1 MMMNNPFAL
10 FDLPVAFQVDSA
22 LLNERYL
29 ALQKSLH
36 PDNFSAASA
45 QEQRLAMQK
54 SAEINDALRI
64 LKDPIARA
72 DSIIAL
78 NTGERENLEEK
89 SNKDIGFL
97 MQQMEWRETLENIEN
112 RKDTDEL
119 TAFTKEIDQIRHA
132 ILSELST
139 ALAEQQWDIARAIT
153 DKLRFIKKLQT
164 EIERVEETLLDF

>member
-1 MMMNNPFAL
+1 MNNPFAL

-45 QEQRLAMQK
+45 QEQRLAIQK

-64 LKDPIARA
+64 LKDPITRA
-72 DSIIAL
+72 DSIIAI
-78 NTGERENLEEK
+78 NTGETENPEEK
-89 SNKDIGFL
+89 SSKDIGFL

-112 RKDTDEL
+112 CKDTDEL
-119 TAFTKEIDQIRHA
+119 TAFTQEINQIRHA

-139 ALAEQQWDIARAIT
+139 ALDAQQWDIARAIT

>member
-1 MMMNNPFAL
+1 MNNPFAL
-10 FDLPVAFQVDSA
+10 FDLPVAFQVDSV

-45 QEQRLAMQK
+45 QEQRLAIQK

-72 DSIIAL
+72 DSIIAI
-78 NTGERENLEEK
+78 NTGEQENPEEK

-112 RKDTDEL
+112 RQDTDEL
-119 TAFTKEIDQIRHA
+119 TAFAKEINQIRHA

-139 ALAEQQWDIARAIT
+139 ALDAQHWDIARAIT
-153 DKLRFIKKLQT
+153 DKLRFIKKLQA

>member
-1 MMMNNPFAL
+1 MNNPFAL

-45 QEQRLAMQK
+45 QEQRLAIQK

-64 LKDPIARA
+64 LKDPITRA

-78 NTGERENLEEK
+78 NTGETENPEEK
-89 SNKDIGFL
+89 SSKDIGFL

-112 RKDTDEL
+112 CNDTDEL
-119 TAFTKEIDQIRHA
+119 TAFTQEINQIRHA

-139 ALAEQQWDIARAIT
+139 ALTEQQWDIARAIT
-153 DKLRFIKKLQT
+153 DKLRFIKKLQA
-164 EIERVEETLLDF
+164 EIERVEETLLNF

>member
-1 MMMNNPFAL
+1 MNNPFAL

-45 QEQRLAMQK
+45 QEQRLAIQK

-64 LKDPIARA
+64 LKDPITRA
-72 DSIIAL
+72 DSIIAI
-78 NTGERENLEEK
+78 NTGETENPEEK
-89 SNKDIGFL
+89 SNNDIDFL

-139 ALAEQQWDIARAIT
+139 ALTEQQWDIARAMT

>member
-1 MMMNNPFAL
+1 MMNNPFAL

-29 ALQKSLH
+29 TLQKSLH

-45 QEQRLAMQK
+45 QEQRLAIQK

-64 LKDPIARA
+64 LKDPITRA
-72 DSIIAL
+72 DSIIAI
-78 NTGERENLEEK
+78 NTGETENPEEK
-89 SNKDIGFL
+89 SNNDIDFL

-119 TAFTKEIDQIRHA
+119 TAFTQEINQIRHA
-132 ILSELST
+132 ILSKLST
-139 ALAEQQWDIARAIT
+139 ALDAQQWDIARAIT

>member
-1 MMMNNPFAL
+1 MNNPFAL

-78 NTGERENLEEK
+78 NTGETENPEEK
-89 SNKDIGFL
+89 SNNDIDFL

-112 RKDTDEL
+112 RQDTDEL
-119 TAFTKEIDQIRHA
+119 TAFAQEINQIRHA

-139 ALAEQQWDIARAIT
+139 ALNAQQWDIARAIT

>member
-1 MMMNNPFAL
+1 MMNNPFAL

-36 PDNFSAASA
+36 PDNFSASSA

-72 DSIIAL
+72 DSIIVL
-78 NTGERENLEEK
+78 NTGEQENPEEK

-97 MQQMEWRETLENIEN
+97 MQQMEWREILENIEN

-119 TAFTKEIDQIRHA
+119 TAFTQEINQIRHA

-139 ALAEQQWDIARAIT
+139 ALDAQQWDIARAIT
-153 DKLRFIKKLQT
+153 DKLRFIKKLQA

>member
-1 MMMNNPFAL
+1 MNNPFAL

-45 QEQRLAMQK
+45 QEQRLAIQK

-64 LKDPIARA
+64 LKDPITRA
-72 DSIIAL
+72 DSIIAI
-78 NTGERENLEEK
+78 NTGETENPEEK
-89 SNKDIGFL
+89 SNNDIDFL

-112 RKDTDEL
+112 RQDTDEL
-119 TAFTKEIDQIRHA
+119 TAFAKEINQTRHA

-139 ALAEQQWDIARAIT
+139 ALDAQQSDIARAIT
-153 DKLRFIKKLQT
+153 DKLRFIKKLQA

>member
-1 MMMNNPFAL
+1 MNNPFAL

-45 QEQRLAMQK
+45 QEQRLAIQK

-64 LKDPIARA
+64 LKDPITRA
-72 DSIIAL
+72 DSIIAI
-78 NTGERENLEEK
+78 NTGETENPEEK
-89 SNKDIGFL
+89 SNNDIDFL

-119 TAFTKEIDQIRHA
+119 TAFTQEINQIRHA
-132 ILSELST
+132 ILSKLST
-139 ALAEQQWDIARAIT
+139 ALDAQQWDIARAII
-153 DKLRFIKKLQT
+153 DKLRFIKKLQA

>member
-1 MMMNNPFAL
+1 MNNPFAL
-10 FDLPVAFQVDSA
+10 FDLPVVFQVDSA

-45 QEQRLAMQK
+45 QEQRLAIQK

-64 LKDPIARA
+64 LKDPITRA

-78 NTGERENLEEK
+78 NTGKTENPEEK
-89 SNKDIGFL
+89 SNNDIDFL

-119 TAFTKEIDQIRHA
+119 TAFTQEINQIRHA

-139 ALAEQQWDIARAIT
+139 ALTEQQWDIARAIT
-153 DKLRFIKKLQT
+153 DKLRFIKKLQA

>member
-1 MMMNNPFAL
+1 MNNPFAL

-36 PDNFSAASA
+36 PDNFSATSA
-45 QEQRLAMQK
+45 QEQRLAIQK

-78 NTGERENLEEK
+78 NTGETENPEEK
-89 SNKDIGFL
+89 SNNDIDFL

-119 TAFTKEIDQIRHA
+119 TAFAQEINQIRHA

-139 ALAEQQWDIARAIT
+139 ALDAQHWDIARAIT
-153 DKLRFIKKLQT
+153 DKLRFIKKLQA

>member
-1 MMMNNPFAL
+1 MNNPFAL
-10 FDLPVAFQVDSA
+10 FDLPVVFQVDSA

-78 NTGERENLEEK
+78 NTGEQENPEEK

-119 TAFTKEIDQIRHA
+119 TAFTQEINQIRHA
-132 ILSELST
+132 ILSELAT
-139 ALAEQQWDIARAIT
+139 ALDAQQWDIARAIT
-153 DKLRFIKKLQT
+153 DKLRFIKKLQA

>member
-1 MMMNNPFAL
+1 MNNPFAL
-10 FDLPVAFQVDSA
+10 FNLPVTFQVDSA

-119 TAFTKEIDQIRHA
+119 SAFTKEIDQIRHA

-153 DKLRFIKKLQT
+153 DKLRFIKKLQA

>member
-1 MMMNNPFAL
+1 MNNPFAL

-36 PDNFSAASA
+36 PDNFSATSA

-64 LKDPIARA
+64 LKDPITRA
-72 DSIIAL
+72 DSIIAI
-78 NTGERENLEEK
+78 NTGETENPEEK
-89 SNKDIGFL
+89 SNNDIDFL

-112 RKDTDEL
+112 RQDTDEL
-119 TAFTKEIDQIRHA
+119 TAFTQEINQIRHA

-139 ALAEQQWDIARAIT
+139 ALDAQQWNIARAIT

>member
-1 MMMNNPFAL
+1 MNNPFAL

-45 QEQRLAMQK
+45 QEQRLAIQK

-64 LKDPIARA
+64 LKDPITRA

-78 NTGERENLEEK
+78 NTGETENPEEK
-89 SNKDIGFL
+89 SNNDIDFL

-112 RKDTDEL
+112 RQDTDEL
-119 TAFTKEIDQIRHA
+119 TAFTQEINQIRHA

-139 ALAEQQWDIARAIT
+139 ALDAQQWDIARAIT
-153 DKLRFIKKLQT
+153 DKLRFIKKLQA

>member
-1 MMMNNPFAL
+1 MMNNPFAL

-45 QEQRLAMQK
+45 QEQRLAIQK

-78 NTGERENLEEK
+78 NTGEQENPEEK

-119 TAFTKEIDQIRHA
+119 TAFAQEINQIRHA

-139 ALAEQQWDIARAIT
+139 ALDAQQWDIARAIT

>member
-1 MMMNNPFAL
+1 MNNPFAL

-29 ALQKSLH
+29 TLQKSLH

-45 QEQRLAMQK
+45 QEQRLAIQK

-64 LKDPIARA
+64 LKDPITRA
-72 DSIIAL
+72 DSIIAI
-78 NTGERENLEEK
+78 NTGETENPEEK
-89 SNKDIGFL
+89 SNNDIDFL

-119 TAFTKEIDQIRHA
+119 TAFTQEINQIRHA
-132 ILSELST
+132 ILSKLST
-139 ALAEQQWDIARAIT
+139 ALDAQQWDIARAIT

>member
-1 MMMNNPFAL
+1 MNNPFAL
-10 FDLPVAFQVDSA
+10 FNLPVAFQVDSA

-36 PDNFSAASA
+36 PDNFSAVSA

-78 NTGERENLEEK
+78 NTGEQENPEEK

-112 RKDTDEL
+112 RQDTDEL
-119 TAFTKEIDQIRHA
+119 TAFAKEINQIRHA

-139 ALAEQQWDIARAIT
+139 ALDAQHWDIARAIT
-153 DKLRFIKKLQT
+153 DKLRFIKKLQA

>member
-1 MMMNNPFAL
+1 MMNNPFAL
-10 FDLPVAFQVDSA
+10 FDLPVAFQVDSP

-64 LKDPIARA
+64 LKDPITRA
-72 DSIIAL
+72 DSIIAI
-78 NTGERENLEEK
+78 NTGETENPEEK
-89 SNKDIGFL
+89 SNNDIDFL

-112 RKDTDEL
+112 RQDTDEL
-119 TAFTKEIDQIRHA
+119 TAFTQEINQIRHA

-139 ALAEQQWDIARAIT
+139 ALDAQQWDIARAIT
-153 DKLRFIKKLQT
+153 DKLRFIKKLQA

>member
-1 MMMNNPFAL
+1 MNNPFAL

-45 QEQRLAMQK
+45 QEQRLAIQK
-54 SAEINDALRI
+54 SAKINDALRI
-64 LKDPIARA
+64 LKDPITRA
-72 DSIIAL
+72 DSIIAI
-78 NTGERENLEEK
+78 NTGETENPEEK
-89 SNKDIGFL
+89 SNNDIDFL

-119 TAFTKEIDQIRHA
+119 TAFTQEIDQIRHA

-139 ALAEQQWDIARAIT
+139 ALTEQQWDIARAIT
-153 DKLRFIKKLQT
+153 DKLRFIKKLQA

>member
-1 MMMNNPFAL
+1 MNNPFAL
-10 FDLPVAFQVDSA
+10 FNLPVAFQVDSA

-45 QEQRLAMQK
+45 QEQRLAIQK

-64 LKDPIARA
+64 LKDPITRA
-72 DSIIAL
+72 DSIIAI
-78 NTGERENLEEK
+78 NTGKTENPEEK
-89 SNKDIGFL
+89 SNNDIDFL
-97 MQQMEWRETLENIEN
+97 IQQMEWRETLENIEN

-119 TAFTKEIDQIRHA
+119 TAFAQEINQIRYA

-139 ALAEQQWDIARAIT
+139 ALTEQQWDIARAIT
-153 DKLRFIKKLQT
+153 DKLRFIKKLQA

>member
-1 MMMNNPFAL
+1 MNNPFAL

-78 NTGERENLEEK
+78 NTGEQENPEEK

-139 ALAEQQWDIARAIT
+139 VLAEQQWDIARAIT
-153 DKLRFIKKLQT
+153 DKLRFIKKLQA

>member
-1 MMMNNPFAL
+1 MNNPFAL
-10 FDLPVAFQVDSA
+10 FDLPVVFQVDSA

-45 QEQRLAMQK
+45 QEQRLAIQK

-72 DSIIAL
+72 DSIIAI
-78 NTGERENLEEK
+78 NTGEQENPEEK

-119 TAFTKEIDQIRHA
+119 TAFAQEINQIRHA

-139 ALAEQQWDIARAIT
+139 ALDAQQWDIARAIT

>member
-1 MMMNNPFAL
+1 MNNPFAL

-45 QEQRLAMQK
+45 QEQRLAIQK

-64 LKDPIARA
+64 LKDPITRA
-72 DSIIAL
+72 DSIIAI
-78 NTGERENLEEK
+78 NTGEAENPEEK
-89 SNKDIGFL
+89 SNNDIDFL

-112 RKDTDEL
+112 RQDTDEL
-119 TAFTKEIDQIRHA
+119 TAFAQEINQIRHA

-139 ALAEQQWDIARAIT
+139 ALDAQQWDIARAIT
-153 DKLRFIKKLQT
+153 DKLRFIKKLQA

>member
-1 MMMNNPFAL
+1 MNNPFAL

-45 QEQRLAMQK
+45 QEQRLAIQK

-78 NTGERENLEEK
+78 NTGETENPEEK
-89 SNKDIGFL
+89 SNNDIDFL

-112 RKDTDEL
+112 RQDTDEL
-119 TAFTKEIDQIRHA
+119 TAFAQEINQIRHA

-139 ALAEQQWDIARAIT
+139 ALDAQQWDIARAIT
-153 DKLRFIKKLQT
+153 DKLRFIKKLQA

>member
-1 MMMNNPFAL
+1 MNNPFAL

-45 QEQRLAMQK
+45 QEQRLAIQK

-64 LKDPIARA
+64 LKDPISRA

-78 NTGERENLEEK
+78 NTGEQENPEEK
-89 SNKDIGFL
+89 SNNDIDFL

-112 RKDTDEL
+112 RQDTDEL
-119 TAFTKEIDQIRHA
+119 TAFAQEINQIRHA

-139 ALAEQQWDIARAIT
+139 ALGEQQWDIARAIT

>member
-1 MMMNNPFAL
+1 MNNPFAL

-45 QEQRLAMQK
+45 QEQRLAIQK

-64 LKDPIARA
+64 LKDPITRA
-72 DSIIAL
+72 DSIIAI
-78 NTGERENLEEK
+78 NTGETENPEEK
-89 SNKDIGFL
+89 SNNDIDFL

-119 TAFTKEIDQIRHA
+119 TAFAQEINQIRHA

-139 ALAEQQWDIARAIT
+139 ALDAQQWNIARAIT

>member
-1 MMMNNPFAL
+1 MNNPFAL
-10 FDLPVAFQVDSA
+10 FDLPVVFQVDSA

-45 QEQRLAMQK
+45 QEQRLAIQK

-72 DSIIAL
+72 DSIIAI
-78 NTGERENLEEK
+78 NTGEQENPEEK

-112 RKDTDEL
+112 RQDTDEL
-119 TAFTKEIDQIRHA
+119 TAFVQEINQSRHA

-139 ALAEQQWDIARAIT
+139 ALDAQQWDIARAIT
-153 DKLRFIKKLQT
+153 DKLRFIKKIQT

>member
-1 MMMNNPFAL
+1 MNNPFAL

-78 NTGERENLEEK
+78 NTGEQENPEEK

-139 ALAEQQWDIARAIT
+139 ALDEQQWDIARAIT
-153 DKLRFIKKLQT
+153 DKLRFIKKLQA

>member
-1 MMMNNPFAL
+1 MNNPFAL

-45 QEQRLAMQK
+45 QEQRLAIQK

-78 NTGERENLEEK
+78 NTGEQEDPEEK

-119 TAFTKEIDQIRHA
+119 TAFTKEIDQIRYA

-139 ALAEQQWDIARAIT
+139 ALTEQQWDIARAMT

>member
-1 MMMNNPFAL
+1 MMNNPFAL
-10 FDLPVAFQVDSA
+10 FDLPVVFQVDSA

-45 QEQRLAMQK
+45 QEQRLAIQK

-64 LKDPIARA
+64 LKDPITRA
-72 DSIIAL
+72 DSIIAI
-78 NTGERENLEEK
+78 NTGETENPEEK

-119 TAFTKEIDQIRHA
+119 TAFAQEINQIRHA

-139 ALAEQQWDIARAIT
+139 ALDTQQWDIAQAIT

>member
-1 MMMNNPFAL
+1 MNNPFAL

-45 QEQRLAMQK
+45 QEQRLAIQK

-64 LKDPIARA
+64 LKDPITRA
-72 DSIIAL
+72 DSIIAI
-78 NTGERENLEEK
+78 NTGETENPEEK
-89 SNKDIGFL
+89 SNKDIDFL

-119 TAFTKEIDQIRHA
+119 TAFTQEINQIRHA

-139 ALAEQQWDIARAIT
+139 ALDAQQWNIARSIT
-153 DKLRFIKKLQT
+153 DKLRFIKKLQA

>member
-1 MMMNNPFAL
+1 MNNPFAL
-10 FDLPVAFQVDSA
+10 FDLPVVFQVDSA

-45 QEQRLAMQK
+45 QEQRLAIQK

-78 NTGERENLEEK
+78 NTGEQENPEEK

-112 RKDTDEL
+112 RQDTDEL
-119 TAFTKEIDQIRHA
+119 TAFTQEINQIRHA

-139 ALAEQQWDIARAIT
+139 ALDAQQWDIARAIT
-153 DKLRFIKKLQT
+153 DKLRFIKKLQA